1 MTPSLRFMRQRTC
14 LTRTLTRNPYLIGYT
29 RHICH
34 TRTLTCDPLPNR
46 VKSSK
51 AQLSNRDPH
60 PCPCTNTD
68 SHGAHC
74 HTRTL
79 SHDPFIGAKHGAAY
93 ARIGARKTGWRTRNN
108 GRTRHSRDTPHPQD
122 KTWTHN
128 HYTPP
133 TSTKHNQSHR
143 QHPSKQYKSFIYTK
157 PQQTRHTQPNH
168 YQKELNRK
176 NKFFPHQT
184 TTNRRTNISPIF
196 RTKTPPPANTTH
208 PTNHRQYDRQPNSPR
223 TPKAHKVKD
232 NKQGGDFKRQ
242 TSSKFID
249 TPIPPMGK
257 QRNTN
262 PPISNVFMYQKEQ
275 KNNFTRP
282 SMHTSSIA
290 SHCPNA
296 CSSSFNKNIRS
307 SSRTPATIP
316 AYPFTSQ
323 QRTSF
328 DELLRQHNK
337 MTDNNNIR
345 TVYALPARQR
355 NPYPR
360 GSAKHTRR
368 ANINRNIR
376 AHLRH
381 DAQRCK
387 DDATQLQRMQ
397 TVHDQQ
403 QTWTDTIHRHFYSA
417 LNNFHYWNND
427 RQRIEYDHAL
437 IFRWVKTYNSAR
449 SLIIDATGKLS
460 DATITQMT
468 NLLWTKAARART
480 IAANGTFTRNTFR
493 WATPLNVQRMDH
505 FRKHLANLTLEPI
518 TTPEY
523 RFPLLNQLLMT
534 RDEIDD
540 ADQVEIGNM
549 APPPLNYIAF

>member
-1 MTPSLRFMRQRTC
+1 MSL
-14 LTRTLTRNPYLIGYT
+14 
-29 RHICH
+29 
-34 TRTLTCDPLPNR
+34 
-46 VKSSK
+46 
-51 AQLSNRDPH
+51 
-60 PCPCTNTD
+60 
-68 SHGAHC
+68 
-74 HTRTL
+74 
-79 SHDPFIGAKHGAAY
+79 FIGAKHGAAY
-93 ARIGARKTGWRTRNN
+93 ARIGARKMGWRTRNN

-143 QHPSKQYKSFIYTK
+143 QHPSRQHKSSRDTK
-157 PQQTRHTQPNH
+157 PQQKGHTQPNH

-196 RTKTPPPANTTH
+196 RTKTPPPTNTTH

-275 KNNFTRP
+275 QNNFTRP

-307 SSRTPATIP
+307 SHRTPAHIP
-316 AYPFTSQ
+316 VSPFTSL
-323 QRTSF
+323 QRASLHA
-328 DELLRQHNK
+328 LLLQHE
-337 MTDNNNIR
+337 MTNNNS
-345 TVYALPARQR
+345 TMHNVYALPMRER
-355 NPYPR
+355 NPHPR

-376 AHLRH
+376 AH
-381 DAQRCK
+381 
-387 DDATQLQRMQ
+387 
-397 TVHDQQ
+397 
-403 QTWTDTIHRHFYSA
+403 IS
-417 LNNFHYWNND
+417 
-427 RQRIEYDHAL
+427 
-437 IFRWVKTYNSAR
+437 
-449 SLIIDATGKLS
+449 
-460 DATITQMT
+460 
-468 NLLWTKAARART
+468 
-480 IAANGTFTRNTFR
+480 
-493 WATPLNVQRMDH
+493 TP
-505 FRKHLANLTLEPI
+505 
-518 TTPEY
+518 
-523 RFPLLNQLLMT
+523 
-534 RDEIDD
+534 
-540 ADQVEIGNM
+540 
-549 APPPLNYIAF
+549 